1 MSLAKEISISKI
13 SQNIFGLLQSGAGFV
28 CLVDTEGTIHALHQQ
43 IAQVEG
49 YHNSIFH
56 ILPEYS
62 FQLWKKTWAELKE
75 KGALDI
81 ETSLTLSDDE
91 YHQKKKLKLIL
102 LEEELALF
110 VCTDLLANTS
120 SSTPVV
126 DTGKS
131 SAHTFNYDD
140 YAPHHIFY
148 VSEDGFI
155 TYMNPPMYESFKEK
169 EGEIHIDTLFLET
182 DLGPPLHSWKK
193 ADIDKETVFEMVMK
207 APEGFMKGYARITK
221 HKDKP
226 HFKGCYRVEFLNQRD
241 LRYYG
246 NDVEGMREE
255 LDKMT
260 EDLEFHKELL
270 IEETVDGF
278 DFEDIVTQS
287 PVYKEILAMIAQV
300 ADTNATVLIS
310 GETGTGKELL
320 CNSIFRL
327 SDRSDKVM
335 VKINCGS
342 IPPELMESVF
352 FGHEKGAFTGADKMK
367 IGKFELANGG
377 TIFLDEIGEL
387 PLHLQPK
394 LLRVL
399 QEGEIERVGN
409 PMPIKVD
416 VRIIAATNRDLEQ
429 MVKEGTFRADLFYR
443 LNVFPIYNIPLRER
457 KEDIPLLVKH
467 FIRKSN
473 KQTGRNVINI
483 SKKDYSFLMKYDY
496 PGNIRELE
504 NIIERGVILAKGDT
518 IDLEF
523 LKRSNAASPKSKVV
537 MSYEDMQKKY
547 FSELLTLTK
556 GKVSGSDS
564 ASDIAGV
571 NNKTLTSKLKKLGI
585 DPKAFT
591 N

>member
-1 MSLAKEISISKI
+1 MAKEISISKI

-75 KGALDI
+75 NGALDI

-399 QEGEIERVGN
+399 QEG
-409 PMPIKVD
+409 
-416 VRIIAATNRDLEQ
+416 
-429 MVKEGTFRADLFYR
+429 
-443 LNVFPIYNIPLRER
+443 
-457 KEDIPLLVKH
+457 
-467 FIRKSN
+467 
-473 KQTGRNVINI
+473 
-483 SKKDYSFLMKYDY
+483 
-496 PGNIRELE
+496 
-504 NIIERGVILAKGDT
+504 
-518 IDLEF
+518 
-523 LKRSNAASPKSKVV
+523 
-537 MSYEDMQKKY
+537 
-547 FSELLTLTK
+547 
-556 GKVSGSDS
+556 
-564 ASDIAGV
+564 
-571 NNKTLTSKLKKLGI
+571 
-585 DPKAFT
+585 
-591 N
+591 